1 MLERLL
7 PCVHVKYTA
16 EEHELSC
23 VRLTEHVDFSH
34 TARTHQ
40 QQVGIQVPETK
51 QWNG

>member
-1 MLERLL
+1 MLESLL
-7 PCVHVKYTA
+7 LCVHVKYTA

-23 VRLTEHVDFSH
+23 VRLTEHVNFSH

-51 QWNG
+51 Q